1 MVINFTTAMTD
12 GVSSKIFGVF
22 LPYGSI
28 LDTGITGRPGE
39 WTVLGVHKT
48 DVISKFYFCKI

>member
-1 MVINFTTAMTD
+1 MTD